1 MRILIDL
8 QSCQSGSR
16 LGGIGRYSMSLAKA
30 MIRQGAGHEFL
41 ILLNKG
47 LPAEHEIRDQFCG
60 ILPQHQILA
69 FKIPPRVAEIHDN
82 VTQTRLAELIRE
94 RFIADLQPDVV
105 HISSLI
111 EGLGEDVVSSVG
123 EIFPASRTA
132 VTLYDLIPLI
142 DKESYL
148 TNRVLSNHYL
158 RKIEHMRKA
167 SMLFA
172 ISDYSR
178 HEAIDF
184 GGFPRES
191 VIDIS
196 SAVDDM
202 FKPRAV
208 SEERR
213 QTLFKHYGIRRDF
226 LMFTGS
232 FDSRK
237 NHPRLI
243 EAFGQLPVEVR
254 SGYQL
259 VIVGRGWNGVYEY
272 LRSVGRSC
280 GLANDDIVFPGHI
293 GDEDLLD
300 LYNLC
305 TLFVFPSL
313 REGFGLP
320 VLEAMS
326 CGVPTIG
333 SNTTSIPEVLG
344 RKDSMFDPMD
354 VSSISGKIFQ
364 ALTTRGYLDELRA
377 HALTQAKNF
386 SWDISARKALKFIEE
401 TITTPLS
408 SSTSAMRLGT
418 EYGMQ
423 TYQNLISKT
432 ARIPGITHL
441 ADSFLLLSADALSAN
456 ETIANLSSISAEDF
470 SMNIGWVTTWNTRCG
485 IASYTQHLLENLSCT
500 SKIFAPV
507 ESEPI
512 KPDGAE
518 VERCWTAGVDN
529 LSSLNEAINQSKVDV
544 LAIQMNYGFF
554 DFPSLSGLISN
565 QKHLGRIVMIT
576 LHATEDPPP
585 HILKRRLSDFVPAL
599 HSCDAVLVH
608 SLSDIANLKKIG
620 VTKNVVLFPQGVIS
634 PHSAPLPQQRQRMV
648 FTLGT
653 YGFAL
658 PHKGL
663 EQVIAAVAH
672 MRKNGVEVNL
682 EMINAEYPAPVST
695 ELIQNCRALIE
706 KFGLQYHVNMI
717 TEYLDEQDSL
727 QRLANTDL
735 VVFAYQE
742 TGESSSAAVRMALA
756 AGTLVA
762 VTPLPIFNDVNE
774 LVLTL
779 PGTTPEHLA
788 QGILSAMTMIGSE
801 KCELSVLMENSK
813 RWVEN
818 HHFRHLA
825 RYFCNLVPLK
835 IPAHAE
841 NFVAT

>member
-1 MRILIDL
+1 
-8 QSCQSGSR
+8 
-16 LGGIGRYSMSLAKA
+16 MSLAKA
-30 MIRQGAGHEFL
+30 MIRQGAEHEFL

-47 LPAEHEIRDQFCG
+47 LPAEHEIRHQFCG

-69 FKIPPRVAEIHDN
+69 FKIPPGVAEIHDN

-142 DKESYL
+142 DKEGYL

-184 GGFPRES
+184 GGFPSER
-191 VIDIS
+191 VVDIS

-202 FKPRAV
+202 FRPRAV

-213 QTLFKHYGIRRDF
+213 QTLFKRCGIRRDF

-243 EAFGQLPVEVR
+243 EAFGRLPVEVR
-254 SGYQL
+254 SSYQL

-280 GLANDDIVFPGHI
+280 GLTNDDIVFPGHI

-364 ALTTRGYLDELRA
+364 ALTSQGYLDELRA
-377 HALTQAKNF
+377 HALAQAKNF
-386 SWDISARKALKFIEE
+386 SWDISARKALKFIEA
-401 TITTPLS
+401 TITTPFS
-408 SSTSAMRLGT
+408 SSTPDKTMEA
-418 EYGMQ
+418 EYGVQ
-423 TYQNLISKT
+423 TYRKLISQT

-441 ADSFLLLSADALSAN
+441 ADNFLLASADALSAN
-456 ETIANLSSISAEDF
+456 ETVANLSSMSADNSF
-470 SMNIGWVTTWNTRCG
+470 MSVGWVTTWNTRCG

-507 ESEPI
+507 EPETL

-518 VERCWTAGVDN
+518 VERCWTAGVDD
-529 LSSLNEAINQSKVDV
+529 LSSLNEAINRSNVDV

-554 DFPSLSGLISN
+554 DFPSLSRLISN
-565 QKHLGRIVMIT
+565 QKHLGRMVTIT

-620 VTKNVVLFPQGVIS
+620 VTENVVLFPQGVIAS
-634 PHSAPLPQQRQRMV
+634 HSAPSPQQRQRKV

-663 EQVIAAVAH
+663 EQVIAAVA
-672 MRKNGVEVNL
+672 RLRENGIEINL
-682 EMINAEYPAPVST
+682 EMINAEYPAPVSA
-695 ELIQNCRALIE
+695 ELIRNCRALIE
-706 KFGLQYHVNMI
+706 KFGLHEHVNMV

-774 LVLTL
+774 LVFTL
-779 PGTTPEHLA
+779 PGITPEHLA
-788 QGILSAMTMIGSE
+788 QGIQSAMTMIGSE
-801 KCELSVLMENSK
+801 KRELSVLLENSK

-825 RYFCNLVPLK
+825 HYFCHLISLK
-835 IPAHAE
+835 TPAHAE
-841 NFVAT
+841 DFVAT